1 MNEDFNPIK
10 VAIDKILNVDASIKR
25 RKHTRQQQNKEIF
38 ISAISL
44 LEQTINRSE
53 IAFADLKIDYSTY
66 DESFYQVIDKLM
78 MLYLGDKAYLIVS
91 FYLWER
97 NNPDGTQNII
107 NDSEGN
113 VVELNNPHDL
123 WSVVVKL
130 NPNLEK

>member
-1 MNEDFNPIK
+1 MNENFNPIK

-25 RKHTRQQQNKEIF
+25 RKHTKQQQNKEIF
-38 ISAISL
+38 ISAITL

-66 DESFYQVIDKLM
+66 DESFYQIIDKLM

-97 NNPDGTQNII
+97 TNPDGTQNII